1 MSNLIKYVI
10 ILFLSCLFVYYLFD
24 LLVEILKNMK
34 PKKNK
39 SDPTEFLKFDNL
51 ILMINNEYHKL
62 GKELNW
68 KEEVLELLSVNLGE
82 KDEIYIK
89 VCALEIQD
97 LDDIVKLKK
106 LIEEAR
112 DKHLKNEIRMSSEKN
127 KTVSGETKD
136 KNSNNDGKNILEK
149 DISSIWSEYQGKMN
163 WYEANTK
170 AKELGMRLPKLGE
183 LEKAYDHEVTESWK
197 VDGIEYWTSKE
208 IPIERAYYF
217 NIDNG
222 NKDTN
227 EIYHYLKLEK
237 YHVRCI
243 RL

>member
-1 MSNLIKYVI
+1 MEFSTFFFIFIVCSVVFCIWVDYLIKQ
-10 ILFLSCLFVYYLFD
+10 
-24 LLVEILKNMK
+24 K
-34 PKKNK
+34 PQKNK

-51 ILMINNEYHKL
+51 IFKINNEYHKL
-62 GKELNW
+62 ENELNW
-68 KEEVLELLSVNLGE
+68 KEEALELISINLGE

-89 VCALEIQD
+89 ICALEIQNLED
-97 LDDIVKLKK
+97 MIEFKK

-112 DKHLKNEIRMSSEKN
+112 NKHLKNEIKKSSEEN
-127 KTVSGETKD
+127 KTVSGEAKD
-136 KNSNNDGKNILEK
+136 RNSNNDGKSILEK
-149 DISSIWSEYQGKMN
+149 VISSNWSEYQGKMN
-163 WYEANTK
+163 WYEANAK

-208 IPIERAYYF
+208 IPIDRAYYF
-217 NIDNG
+217 NIETG

-227 EIYHYLKLEK
+227 ESYHYLKLEK

-243 RL
+243 RY